1 MTKTSARK
9 TSTNGVPQSP
19 ANPSRGHLRSV
30 RPRLVKQ
37 VNQRT
42 IFDLIQSVGAIS
54 RAELARR
61 AGASMPTASKTVARL
76 LRLGLIEEQG
86 MVPADGKG
94 RPSQM
99 YRVASAR
106 SRVFGISIEPHR
118 CRIVSAGLD
127 GVFAAA
133 NVHEFATPS
142 SYSAL
147 MEICVQTLR
156 SLYGRGF
163 KYLRIGV
170 SVSGTVDAATQEV
183 LLSPNLHIMDGR
195 RPGADIESELGI
207 PARIVHETI
216 ATCLAEGVYREARGI
231 KNFVMIGTYSGFGL
245 SAIVNG
251 ELLTGAHGMAGE
263 LGHVIVQPDGE
274 VCGCGNRGCL
284 ETLSTDPVFV
294 RRVNQR
300 AGGKWTLEQIVD
312 LAGAGRLN
320 TTIDL
325 HATLDGLAT
334 GVAAAINI
342 FNPELIALCTRMFD
356 VSPEAFDY
364 LSQRVREKTLNPL
377 AQRCKLIRVSG
388 DTLCG
393 GVAAA
398 IHHVVESLGP
408 RMNWPGADLA

>member
-1 MTKTSARK
+1 
-9 TSTNGVPQSP
+9 
-19 ANPSRGHLRSV
+19 
-30 RPRLVKQ
+30 
-37 VNQRT
+37 
-42 IFDLIQSVGAIS
+42 
-54 RAELARR
+54 
-61 AGASMPTASKTVARL
+61 
-76 LRLGLIEEQG
+76 
-86 MVPADGKG
+86 
-94 RPSQM
+94 
-99 YRVASAR
+99 
-106 SRVFGISIEPHR
+106 
-118 CRIVSAGLD
+118 
-127 GVFAAA
+127 
-133 NVHEFATPS
+133 
-142 SYSAL
+142 

-216 ATCLAEGVYREARGI
+216 ATCLAEGVYGEARGI

-300 AGGKWTLEQIVD
+300 AGGKWTMEQIVD

>member
-1 MTKTSARK
+1 
-9 TSTNGVPQSP
+9 
-19 ANPSRGHLRSV
+19 
-30 RPRLVKQ
+30 
-37 VNQRT
+37 
-42 IFDLIQSVGAIS
+42 
-54 RAELARR
+54 
-61 AGASMPTASKTVARL
+61 MPTASKTVARL

-106 SRVFGISIEPHR
+106 SRVLGVSIEPHR

-133 NVHEFATPS
+133 NVREFATPT
-142 SYSAL
+142 SYPAL
-147 MEICVQTLR
+147 IEKCVQTAR
-156 SLYGRGF
+156 SLYSRGF
-163 KYLRIGV
+163 KYLRVGV
-170 SVSGTVDAATQEV
+170 SVSGTVDAAQQQV
-183 LLSPNLHIMDGR
+183 LMSPNLHLMDGR

-207 PARIVHETI
+207 PARLVHETI
-216 ATCLAEGVYREARGI
+216 ATCLAECVYGEARGI
-231 KNFVMIGTYSGFGL
+231 KQFVMIGTYSGFGL
-245 SAIVNG
+245 SALVNG

-284 ETLSTDPVFV
+284 ETLSIDPVFV

-300 AGGKWTLEQIVD
+300 AGSKWDMEQIIDRVR
-312 LAGAGRLN
+312 AGQLDVTA
-320 TTIDL
+320 DL

-342 FNPELIALCTRMFD
+342 FNPELVALCTRMFD

-364 LSQRVREKTLNPL
+364 LGRRVRQKALTPL
-377 AQRCKLIRVSG
+377 VQRCKLMRVGG
-388 DTLCG
+388 DTLRG

-408 RMNWPGADLA
+408 RMNWLGEDNS